1 MGFQLVTTSIT
12 CFTCNNVCCVSS
24 LYKLNFCCVLG
35 YSGDIGLK
43 KRSQMDARMAVTH
56 VVAQSG
62 KTAKDVSLEMGLTS
76 NFITNTKARKSAPR
90 LDTFARIAEVCGY
103 EVVLRGHGEEI
114 TIEYRGDE

>member
-1 MGFQLVTTSIT
+1 M
-12 CFTCNNVCCVSS
+12 
-24 LYKLNFCCVLG
+24 
-35 YSGDIGLK
+35 K
-43 KRSQMDARMAVTH
+43 KRSHMDARMAVTH